1 MREELLA
8 LAKLAEMDDSA
19 RDIDAELKQIPQSLE
34 ELRDSVQTLETML
47 AQERQQLAE
56 AEQLKVQQGTE
67 LKERNEGLQ
76 RARKKVAQAS
86 SIREADAGEREVEA
100 NRRSIKEREDELGRI
115 GQTIEAKTA
124 SLAEREKDFEE
135 AKGVMQAKE
144 ESSKARV
151 AELEEQRGQMLSG
164 RDDLAAKVPK
174 SIIKRYERLKTGMTN
189 VVIIINDGNCSGC
202 RMALP
207 PQLTIELQ
215 RAIEL
220 HQCPHCRRIIIHKN
234 VIDD

>member
-47 AQERQQLAE
+47 AQERQQLEE
-56 AEQLKVQQGTE
+56 AEQLKLAQGAE

-76 RARKKVAQAS
+76 RARKKIAQAS
-86 SIREADAGEREVEA
+86 SIREADAAEREVDV
-100 NRRSIKEREDELGRI
+100 NRRSMREREEELGRI
-115 GQTIEAKTA
+115 AQTIDAKTA

-135 AKGVMQAKE
+135 AKGVLQSKE
-144 ESSKARV
+144 EASRTRI
-151 AELEEQRGQMLSG
+151 AELQEERGKMLNG

-174 SIIKRYERLKTGMTN
+174 PIIKRYDRLKTGISN
-189 VVIIINDGNCSGC
+189 VVLIIKDGNCPGC

-215 RAIEL
+215 RADEL
-220 HQCPHCRRIIIHKN
+220 HQCPHCRRIIIHKS
-234 VIDD
+234 VVED